1 MLLYVFLFYFCMFFY
16 DFFML
21 FSMLFVCLFYAV
33 VCFLYVFCI
42 FFYMFF
48 WSFWKNPWFFLVS
61 SRCIF
66 GIFGNSQGFGQF
78 LYYELLWQPHTD
90 MVNSTP
96 SIMATIYKKGKRV
109 CQHLFQQLG
118 GIQIRHWEHLLFFMS
133 RPACGRFILL
143 QLFPTLPSGR
153 DVKT

>member
-1 MLLYVFLFYFCMFFY
+1 MSFSKTNPKSILSTNYGHLYTDYGHSWLKVCCFFGFWEKPLVFGKFKKHL
-16 DFFML
+16 
-21 FSMLFVCLFYAV
+21 
-33 VCFLYVFCI
+33 
-42 FFYMFF
+42 
-48 WSFWKNPWFFLVS
+48 WFF
-61 SRCIF
+61 CF
-66 GIFGNSQGFGQF
+66 FCNSHGFGQF

-96 SIMATIYKKGKRV
+96 SIMATIYKKCKRV

-133 RPACGRFILL
+133 RPACGCFILL
-143 QLFPTLPSGR
+143 PLFPSLPSGR